1 MPDYV
6 PVIDVT
12 PTAETVSEPAAKAP
26 RKSKADKLAEKLG
39 VKPADPV
46 KVAEEVPE
54 APAEDLLNAASV
66 NYAPAEK
73 TVTERIEEAII
84 ATGAP
89 ITVAEVE
96 MYMAGR
102 GLFDGYGLDELDR
115 YPENWRNRMQG
126 DLTNLVNAAAE
137 WILNK
142 R

>member
-1 MPDYV
+1 MPAE
-6 PVIDVT
+6 VI
-12 PTAETVSEPAAKAP
+12 EEPAAKAP

-39 VKPADPV
+39 VKSKPEVVEVKEAVKEAAD
-46 KVAEEVPE
+46 
-54 APAEDLLNAASV
+54 DLLASAEV
-66 NYAPAEK
+66 NYTPAEK
-73 TVTERIEEAII
+73 TVTERIEEAIA

-89 ITVAEVE
+89 ITLAEVE